1 MRILLVG
8 ILSLTLIGCSCPA
21 GRHVVLD
28 ACTPKPCVYKT
39 AAGPPTELRPTPFKP
54 NPTTTKVGSKNAT
67 KTAKALSVAAKATR
81 PTSPQTSNGSDKYK
95 IDSLI
100 TMAQDSSAPPP
111 QPVESAK
118 STVGTNVIDAVPR
131 QASEAS
137 DPVLEKAK
145 ATVANKM
152 EDQVVA
158 GIPPRELDTTFHVK
172 FSDPPSVEIEDMT
185 RAIRRDPFGQSIDT
199 MAMVTAMLIG
209 MRLLY
214 GAWPWE
220 TGKTWYRTKPIVPAP
235 TPPEPNSEATET
247 PADTE
252 NDHFDRKLIG
262 IEYLFQPPDQNT

>member
-1 MRILLVG
+1 MRMLLVG
-8 ILSLTLIGCSCPA
+8 VLSVILIGCSCPTA
-21 GRHVVLD
+21 PQAMLE
-28 ACTPKPCVYKT
+28 ACTSKPCFYRT
-39 AAGPPTELRPTPFKP
+39 AGSPPTELRPTPFKP
-54 NPTTTKVGSKNAT
+54 SPTT
-67 KTAKALSVAAKATR
+67 KTAKTASVAAKAAK
-81 PTSPQTSNGSDKYK
+81 PNSPQTSNGSDKDK
-95 IDSLI
+95 GASPI
-100 TMAQDSSAPPP
+100 TTTPDSSAPPP

-145 ATVANKM
+145 ATVASKM
-152 EDQVVA
+152 EHQVVA
-158 GIPPRELDTTFHVK
+158 GILPHELDTTLNVK
-172 FSDPPSVEIEDMT
+172 FSDPASVEIQDMT

-252 NDHFDRKLIG
+252 DDHFDRTLV
-262 IEYLFQPPDQNT
+262 L

>member
-1 MRILLVG
+1 MRMLLVG
-8 ILSLTLIGCSCPA
+8 VLSVILIGCSCPTA
-21 GRHVVLD
+21 PQAMLE
-28 ACTPKPCVYKT
+28 ACTSKPCFYRT
-39 AAGPPTELRPTPFKP
+39 AGSPPTELRPTPFKP

-67 KTAKALSVAAKATR
+67 NTAKTASVAAKAAK
-81 PTSPQTSNGSDKYK
+81 PNSPQTSNGSDKDK
-95 IDSLI
+95 GASPI
-100 TMAQDSSAPPP
+100 TTTRISSAPPP
-111 QPVESAK
+111 LPVESAK

-131 QASEAS
+131 QASESS

-145 ATVANKM
+145 ATVASKM

-158 GIPPRELDTTFHVK
+158 GILPHELDTTFHVK
-172 FSDPPSVEIEDMT
+172 FSDPPSVEFEDMT
-185 RAIRRDPFGQSIDT
+185 RTIRRDPFGQSIDT

-235 TPPEPNSEATET
+235 TLPEPNSEAAET

-252 NDHFDRKLIG
+252 TDHFDRKLIVA
-262 IEYLFQPPDQNT
+262 E